1 MTNNLTKRALINQV
15 ADQLSENDVK
25 LNKKQID
32 VLIGQIFGAIK
43 SEITDN
49 TKCNINSFGTFEI
62 RHRQERKGRSPVTKE
77 EITIPAS
84 KSVGLKVSKT
94 LKDSLNA

>member
-15 ADQLSENDVK
+15 AEKLGENDVK

-32 VLIGQIFGAIK
+32 GLIGQIFDAIK
-43 SEITDN
+43 SEITEN
-49 TKCNINSFGTFEI
+49 EKCNINSFGTFEI
-62 RHRQERKGRSPVTKE
+62 RDRKERKGRSPKTGE

-84 KSVGLKVSKT
+84 KSVGLKVSST
-94 LKDSLNA
+94 LKTALNA

>member
-15 ADQLSENDVK
+15 AEKLSENDVK

-32 VLIGQIFGAIK
+32 GLIGQIFDAIK
-43 SEITDN
+43 SEITSN
-49 TKCNINSFGTFEI
+49 EKCNINSFGTFEV
-62 RHRQERKGRSPVTKE
+62 RNRQERKGRSPVTKE

>member
-1 MTNNLTKRALINQV
+1 MTNNLIKRELINQV
-15 ADQLSENDVK
+15 AAKLSENDVK

-32 VLIGQIFGAIK
+32 AVIGQIFEAIK

-49 TKCNINSFGTFEI
+49 SKCNVNSFGTFEL
-62 RHRQERKGRSPVTKE
+62 RDRKERKGRSPKDGK

-84 KSVGLKVSKT
+84 KSVALKVSAT
-94 LKDSLNA
+94 LKKSLNA

>member
-1 MTNNLTKRALINQV
+1 MTNNLTKRELINQV
-15 ADQLSENDVK
+15 ASKLSENDVK

-32 VLIGQIFGAIK
+32 VVVGQIFEAIK
-43 SEITDN
+43 SEISEN
-49 TKCNINSFGTFEI
+49 NKCNINSFGTFEI
-62 RHRQERKGRSPVTKE
+62 RNRQERKGRSPQTGK